1 MLVIDNRQTLLD
13 VTIQELGDAERLV
26 ELALLNGFDID
37 ELDAG
42 NDVLLNEIDVSKK
55 KIVDGLAMRK
65 IKPSSVL
72 SYDQVIAYEDEWTLY
87 YTVGLPPTHG

>member
-13 VTIQELGDAERLV
+13 IAIQELGDAERLV

-37 ELDAG
+37 DIDATT
-42 NDVLLNEIDVSKK
+42 EIVVSTVDASKK
-55 KIVDGLAMRK
+55 KIIDGLATKK
-65 IKPSSVL
+65 IKPASFLASDKATV
-72 SYDQVIAYEDEWTLY
+72 YEDEWTLY

>member
-1 MLVIDNRQTLLD
+1 MLVINNRQTLLD

-37 ELDAG
+37 ELDSG
-42 NDVLLNEIDVSKK
+42 TEVVINEIDVSKN
-55 KIVDGLAMRK
+55 KIVDGLASRK

-72 SYDQVIAYEDEWTLY
+72 TRDQATAYEDEWTLY
-87 YTVGLPPTHG
+87 YTVGLPANHG